1 MTLRSD
7 TMSTQ
12 PTATEADL
20 KRWEELFEKPTRGPW
35 EASGRMPPNNWIY
48 ASEAGG
54 QRRALFTVGH
64 NTGEQE
70 GNAAFIAAAR
80 EGWPL
85 AVRTV
90 RSQAGEMER
99 MRKALESIAQ
109 RGANRTGQ
117 GNREIAC
124 LALGGHV
131 GGKQCDEPQ
140 SEVCL
145 HCERCGHHF
154 SDAATAAAA
163 KELEGT

>member
-1 MTLRSD
+1 MAC
-7 TMSTQ
+7 MGEHHVTQ
-12 PTATEADL
+12 GE
-20 KRWEELFEKPTRGPW
+20 F
-35 EASGRMPPNNWIY
+35 
-48 ASEAGG
+48 
-54 QRRALFTVGH
+54 FT
-64 NTGEQE
+64 NSAETI
-70 GNAAFIAAAR
+70 AFIGR
-80 EGWPL
+80 VRPEKVL
-85 AVRTV
+85 RAVRTV
-90 RSQAGEMER
+90 RAQAGEMER

-145 HCERCGHHF
+145 HCERCGHHL
-154 SDAATAAAA
+154 SDAATSAAA